1 MDDLEYNEYITRF
14 QVVDPKGKV
23 KDMYAKTSENIY
35 LSTDLSDIISKM
47 PNPTNGKYEIN
58 MEDIKDINLFL
69 IHISNDELSA
79 TLEHVKSIINKY
91 PKLDG
96 MTKDR
101 ILQEFV
107 TAVLNGGLNVDAIH
121 LEVIL
126 SNQIREGL
134 DEDKILSTPHWEFD
148 KADYALV
155 NLDTALKNHPS
166 ITTTLEYQKVSKTL
180 YSPLSYK
187 KSAPSQMDLFFMNK
201 PQEFM
206 TSVETVKSKES
217 KELIRGI
224 IYDESKE

>member
-1 MDDLEYNEYITRF
+1 M
-14 QVVDPKGKV
+14 
-23 KDMYAKTSENIY
+23 
-35 LSTDLSDIISKM
+35 
-47 PNPTNGKYEIN
+47 
-58 MEDIKDINLFL
+58 NLFL

-96 MTKDR
+96 MTKDL

-107 TAVLNGGLNVDAIH
+107 IAVLNGGLNVDAIH

-126 SNQIREGL
+126 SNQIRESL
-134 DEDKILSTPHWEFD
+134 DEDRILEMPHWEFD

-180 YSPLSYK
+180 YSPLSYR

-206 TSVETVKSKES
+206 TAVETVKSKEN

-224 IYDESKE
+224 IYDETEE